1 MPAEITQENV
11 RFLIPGKAAGVAM
24 ILAEK
29 RAISPKDALME
40 FYRSKTYR
48 ELERESSKYW
58 HYSPKQLFIV
68 GGLSRHTV
76 KHGPGRST
84 LLPYRDL
91 ILSMWHNRKS
101 ARAISEHLA
110 KQGIQTTPQNVWKFL
125 KRHEVSA
132 EEAIAAMKKISDV
145 AQTNGTSELTLDEI
159 NAEIAAVRKRRKK
172 QRSAQ

>member
-11 RFLIPGKAAGVAM
+11 RLLIPSKAASVAM

-76 KHGPGRST
+76 KHGPGRSA

-91 ILSMWHNRKS
+91 ILSLFRQVFGYRSCAFPVLPHGKNQVAVWQQSTSSRSMLNRMT
-101 ARAISEHLA
+101 
-110 KQGIQTTPQNVWKFL
+110 G
-125 KRHEVSA
+125 
-132 EEAIAAMKKISDV
+132 
-145 AQTNGTSELTLDEI
+145 
-159 NAEIAAVRKRRKK
+159 
-172 QRSAQ
+172 